1 MSIATEA
8 PVSSPSATVLVALP
22 LESVAFSYLLDQHPR
37 RLSVADLAREI
48 GGGDR
53 PALERAAA
61 NLADACLLARNGK
74 ELVLSPAAL
83 RADRRR

>member
-1 MSIATEA
+1 MAT
-8 PVSSPSATVLVALP
+8 SSPGATAFHALP

-37 RLSVADLAREI
+37 RLSVADLVREI
-48 GGGDR
+48 GDGDR
-53 PALERAAA
+53 PALEQAAT
-61 NLADACLLARNGK
+61 NLADACLLARSGE

>member
-1 MSIATEA
+1 VSIATEA
-8 PVSSPSATVLVALP
+8 PISSPSAAAFDSLP

-48 GGGDR
+48 GDGNQ

-61 NLADACLLARNGK
+61 NLADACLLARSGEK
-74 ELVLSPAAL
+74 LVLSPAAL
-83 RADRRR
+83 RADRRH